1 MIRFL
6 GGEEMLS
13 ENTRNKWMHN
23 LENYFS
29 LEYTPKC
36 VRGDKELVLC
46 AVEKD
51 GMNLAFASDEL
62 KDDIDV
68 VSLAIDNN
76 INSFQF
82 ASKRLQEQIVKYG
95 VVGVK
100 KMQSDVS
107 YLESLELIGI
117 DVSDELMDSIIEDDA
132 QKRNFILGEDLM
144 SLINKQIEIS
154 ESIRRIQSMML
165 DGLPSNI
172 RLAIVP
178 IDNLENV
185 KVDSKKK

>member
-1 MIRFL
+1 
-6 GGEEMLS
+6 MLS
-13 ENTRNKWMHN
+13 ENSRNEWTRRIEAGVSLCLAPRCVREDRDLVLLAIMRDGSN
-23 LENYFS
+23 LE
-29 LEYTPKC
+29 
-36 VRGDKELVLC
+36 
-46 AVEKD
+46 
-51 GMNLAFASDEL
+51 FASDEL

-117 DVSDELMDSIIEDDA
+117 DVSDELMDSIIEDDV

>member
-46 AVEKD
+46 AVERD

-117 DVSDELMDSIIEDDA
+117 DVSDELMDSIIEDDV

>member
-36 VRGDKELVLC
+36 VQGDKELVLC
-46 AVEKD
+46 AVERD

-107 YLESLELIGI
+107 YFESLELIGI